1 MEMNAELSLA
11 WDFIE
16 NTGTNLFLTGKA
28 GTGKTTFL
36 RERRE
41 RSPKRM
47 IVLAPTGIAAVNAGG
62 MTIHS
67 FFQLPFAPYVP
78 ESSFSASGEAKYNY
92 HFGKNKINIIRSV
105 DLLVIDEISMVRAD
119 LLDAVDNVLRRY
131 RRRDR
136 PFGGVQMLMIGDLQ
150 QLAPVVKDDEWQLLK
165 EYYDTPYF
173 FSSRA
178 LRQSEYCTVEL
189 ETVYRQND
197 ARFLDLLNRIRDNR
211 CDIATLEALN
221 SRYIPGFQPQAGDG
235 FVRLVTHNWQ
245 ARLIN
250 DEELAK
256 LPGGT
261 FTFLAETEGKF
272 PETAFPTDME
282 LTLKQ
287 GAQVMFVKNDSSGGH
302 RYFNGMLG
310 EVTELSDDGIEV
322 RCRDNGE
329 TIQLQKEEWTN
340 ARYEL
345 DKDSKE
351 IREEIDGIFRQYPLK
366 LAWAI
371 TVHKSQGLTFDRALI
386 DVSGSFTHGQT
397 YVALSR
403 CRTLEGLVL
412 SAPLT
417 RQSLI
422 YDKAV
427 DSFTNDSRRTFPD
440 ENRLRSLRKAYFL
453 EQLSDLFGFEDI
465 RRALNR
471 YLYLAGEQFIKL
483 YPQQIQ
489 AYQDARWKF
498 NEEVADVAE
507 KFSRQYTQ
515 LVGASE
521 DYMSDSRLHGRI
533 SSGAAYF
540 KEKLEELSEVF
551 SEPLT
556 DSDNKESKK
565 KLKEYAADLTSRL
578 DMKTTLLDFVIQ
590 NGFTTAAY
598 LRQRAILSLVDGKKA
613 AKAGTKEKQARSKA
627 EKAEKASVPSDIL
640 HPELYRRLIGF
651 RNEEAASQGVPV
663 YLILQQKAILGI
675 TNLLPSDMH
684 ALSRIPW
691 LGKKTIEKYGD
702 RLLEIM
708 REYMLESRSG
718 DSGCKDLK
726 KDDSAGTDDSAVL
739 LPTDNTYTPDTRST
753 DGSYGDTGQLTTE
766 IK

>member
-1 MEMNAELSLA
+1 MPDYEDMEMNAELSLA

-16 NTGTNLFLTGKA
+16 GTGTSLFLTGKA

-36 RERRE
+36 RMLRE
-41 RSPKRM
+41 KSPKRM

-78 ESSFSASGEAKYNY
+78 ESSFSAGGEAKYNY
-92 HFGKNKINIIRSV
+92 HFGKNKINIIRSI

-189 ETVYRQND
+189 ETVYRQSD

-211 CDIATLEALN
+211 CDDATLEALN
-221 SRYIPGFQPQAGDG
+221 GRYIPGFRPHPGDG

-245 ARLIN
+245 ARQIN
-250 DEELAK
+250 DEELGK
-256 LPGGT
+256 LPGDT
-261 FTFLAETEGKF
+261 FTFIAETEGKF
-272 PETAFPTDME
+272 PEASFPTDME

-329 TIQLQKEEWTN
+329 TIRLQKEEWTN

-351 IREEIDGIFRQYPLK
+351 IREEIDGLFRQYPLK

-427 DSFTNDSRRTFPD
+427 DNFTRDARQTFPD
-440 ENRLRSLRKAYFL
+440 ERRLQSLRRAYFL

-465 RRALNR
+465 RKALNR
-471 YLYLAGEQFIKL
+471 YLFLAGGQFLKL

-489 AYQDARWKF
+489 AYHDASWKF

-515 LVGASE
+515 LVGAAE
-521 DYMSDSRLHGRI
+521 DYASDSRLHGRI
-533 SSGAAYF
+533 SSGTAYF
-540 KEKLEELSEVF
+540 KEKLEKLSEVF

-565 KLKEYAADLTSRL
+565 KLKEYAADLSARL
-578 DMKTTLLDFVIQ
+578 NTKIALLDFVME
-590 NGFTTAAY
+590 NGFTTASY
-598 LRQRAILSLVDGKKA
+598 LRQRAVLSLDDGRKA
-613 AKAGTKEKQARSKA
+613 TKARMKEKQPRPKA
-627 EKAEKASVPSDIL
+627 EKPEKFSVPSDIL
-640 HPELYRRLIGF
+640 HPGLYRRLVSF
-651 RNEEAASQGVPV
+651 RNEEAAAQGVPV

-675 TNLLPSDMH
+675 SNLLPSDLH

-702 RLLEIM
+702 RLLEIT
-708 REYMLESRSG
+708 REYLRENSDASSG
-718 DSGCKDLK
+718 DA
-726 KDDSAGTDDSAVL
+726 DDRDADDRDTDDPAAAGNQEK
-739 LPTDNTYTPDTRST
+739 T
-753 DGSYGDTGQLTTE
+753 TTE
-766 IK
+766 

>member
-16 NTGTNLFLTGKA
+16 GTGTSLFLTGKA

-36 RERRE
+36 RMLRE
-41 RSPKRM
+41 KSPKRM

-78 ESSFSASGEAKYNY
+78 ESSFSAGGEAKYNY

-189 ETVYRQND
+189 ETVYRQSD

-211 CDIATLEALN
+211 CDNATLEALN
-221 SRYIPGFQPQAGDG
+221 GRYIPGFRPQPGDG

-245 ARLIN
+245 ARQIN
-250 DEELAK
+250 DKELGK

-261 FTFLAETEGKF
+261 FTFIAETEGKF
-272 PETAFPTDME
+272 PEASFPTDME

-329 TIQLQKEEWTN
+329 TVRLQKEEWTN

-412 SAPLT
+412 GAPLT

-427 DSFTNDSRRTFPD
+427 DSFTRDARQTFPD
-440 ENRLRSLRKAYFL
+440 ERRLQSLRRTYFL

-489 AYQDARWKF
+489 AYHDASWKF

-515 LVGASE
+515 LVGAAE
-521 DYMSDSRLHGRI
+521 DYASDSRLHGRI

-540 KEKLEELSEVF
+540 KEKLEKLSEVF

-565 KLKEYAADLTSRL
+565 KLKEYAADLSARL
-578 DMKTTLLDFVIQ
+578 NTKIALLDFVIE
-590 NGFTTAAY
+590 NGFTTASY
-598 LRQRAILSLVDGKKA
+598 LRQRAVLSLDGGRKA
-613 AKAGTKEKQARSKA
+613 TKARTKEKQPRPKA
-627 EKAEKASVPSDIL
+627 EKPEKFSVPSDIL
-640 HPELYRRLIGF
+640 HPGLYRRLIRF
-651 RNEEAASQGVPV
+651 RNEEAAAQGVPV

-675 TNLLPSDMH
+675 SNLLPSDLH

-702 RLLEIM
+702 RLLEIT
-708 REYMLESRSG
+708 REYLRTNSDASSG
-718 DSGCKDLK
+718 DA
-726 KDDSAGTDDSAVL
+726 DDRDTDDRD
-739 LPTDNTYTPDTRST
+739 TDDPAAEGNQEKT
-753 DGSYGDTGQLTTE
+753 TTE
-766 IK
+766 

>member
-1 MEMNAELSLA
+1 MYKRAEYKLIKSRLEEPRKFIQVLVGARQVGKSTIVKQVLSELDIQ
-11 WDFIE
+11 WR
-16 NTGTNLFLTGKA
+16 L
-28 GTGKTTFL
+28 
-36 RERRE
+36 
-41 RSPKRM
+41 
-47 IVLAPTGIAAVNAGG
+47 
-62 MTIHS
+62 
-67 FFQLPFAPYVP
+67 
-78 ESSFSASGEAKYNY
+78 FSA
-92 HFGKNKINIIRSV
+92 
-105 DLLVIDEISMVRAD
+105 
-119 LLDAVDNVLRRY
+119 DNVLRRY

-189 ETVYRQND
+189 ETVYRQSD
-197 ARFLDLLNRIRDNR
+197 ARFLGLLNRIRDNR
-211 CDIATLEALN
+211 CDNATLEALN
-221 SRYIPGFQPQAGDG
+221 SRYIPGFQPHPGDG

-256 LPGGT
+256 LPGET
-261 FTFLAETEGKF
+261 FSFLAETEGKF
-272 PETAFPTDME
+272 PEASFPTDME

-329 TIQLQKEEWTN
+329 IIQLQKEEWAN

-412 SAPLT
+412 SAPLA

-427 DSFTNDSRRTFPD
+427 DSFTRDARQTFPD
-440 ENRLRSLRKAYFL
+440 ERRLQGLRRTYFL
-453 EQLSDLFGFEDI
+453 EQLSDLFSFEDI
-465 RRALNR
+465 RKALNR

-489 AYQDARWKF
+489 AYQDASWKF
-498 NEEVADVAE
+498 NEEVAEVAE
-507 KFSRQYTQ
+507 KFSRQYIRM
-515 LVGASE
+515 VEASE
-521 DYMSDSRLHGRI
+521 DYLSDSRLHGRI

-540 KEKLEELSEVF
+540 KEKLEALKQKHSYIKEVRGLGLMIAIEFQEPKGLLQKAAWRALKAANNSLFTQMIVTSLMDKYRIITQVTSHEVHAVKLLPPFIITEKEVDFFVKAFDETLSEAANPTGALWKF
-551 SEPLT
+551 GKRLIAASI
-556 DSDNKESKK
+556 DNKK
-565 KLKEYAADLTSRL
+565 
-578 DMKTTLLDFVIQ
+578 
-590 NGFTTAAY
+590 
-598 LRQRAILSLVDGKKA
+598 
-613 AKAGTKEKQARSKA
+613 
-627 EKAEKASVPSDIL
+627 
-640 HPELYRRLIGF
+640 
-651 RNEEAASQGVPV
+651 
-663 YLILQQKAILGI
+663 
-675 TNLLPSDMH
+675 
-684 ALSRIPW
+684 
-691 LGKKTIEKYGD
+691 
-702 RLLEIM
+702 
-708 REYMLESRSG
+708 
-718 DSGCKDLK
+718 
-726 KDDSAGTDDSAVL
+726 
-739 LPTDNTYTPDTRST
+739 
-753 DGSYGDTGQLTTE
+753 
-766 IK
+766 

>member
-36 RERRE
+36 RELRE

-189 ETVYRQND
+189 ETVYRQSD
-197 ARFLDLLNRIRDNR
+197 ARFLDLLNSIRDNR
-211 CDIATLEALN
+211 CDNATFEALN
-221 SRYIPGFQPQAGDG
+221 GRYIPGFQPHPGDG

-256 LPGGT
+256 LSGET
-261 FTFLAETEGKF
+261 FSFLAETEGKF
-272 PETAFPTDME
+272 PEASFPTDME

-329 TIQLQKEEWTN
+329 IIQLQKEEWAN

-412 SAPLT
+412 GAPLT

-427 DSFTNDSRRTFPD
+427 DSFTRDARQTFPD
-440 ENRLRSLRKAYFL
+440 ERRLQSLRRAYFL
-453 EQLSDLFGFEDI
+453 EQLSDFFGFEDI

-565 KLKEYAADLTSRL
+565 KLKEYAADLSARL
-578 DMKTTLLDFVIQ
+578 GIRTALLDFVIE
-590 NGFTTAAY
+590 NGFATASY
-598 LRQRAILSLVDGKKA
+598 LRQRAILSLDDGRKA
-613 AKAGTKEKQARSKA
+613 TKARTKEKQPRSKP
-627 EKAEKASVPSDIL
+627 EKPEKSSVPSDIL
-640 HPELYRRLIGF
+640 NPELYRRLIRF
-651 RNEEAASQGVPV
+651 RNEEAAAQGVPV

-675 TNLLPSDMH
+675 TNLLPADLH

-702 RLLEIM
+702 RLLEIT

-726 KDDSAGTDDSAVL
+726 KDDSAGPDDSAVL

>member
-16 NTGTNLFLTGKA
+16 GTGTSLFLTGKA

-36 RERRE
+36 RMLRE
-41 RSPKRM
+41 KSPKRM

-78 ESSFSASGEAKYNY
+78 ESSFSAGGEAKYNY

-165 EYYDTPYF
+165 EYYNTPYF

-189 ETVYRQND
+189 ETVYRQSD

-211 CDIATLEALN
+211 CDDATLEALN
-221 SRYIPGFQPQAGDG
+221 GRYIPGFRPHPGDG

-245 ARLIN
+245 ARQIN
-250 DEELAK
+250 DEELGK
-256 LPGGT
+256 LPGDT
-261 FTFLAETEGKF
+261 FTFIAETEGKF
-272 PETAFPTDME
+272 PEASFPTDME

-329 TIQLQKEEWTN
+329 TIRLQKEEWTN

-351 IREEIDGIFRQYPLK
+351 IREEIDGVFRQYPLK
-366 LAWAI
+366 PAWAI

-427 DSFTNDSRRTFPD
+427 DSFTRDARQTFPD
-440 ENRLRSLRKAYFL
+440 ESRLQSLRRAYFL

-489 AYQDARWKF
+489 AYHDASWKF

-515 LVGASE
+515 LVGAAE
-521 DYMSDSRLHGRI
+521 DYASDSRLRGRI

-540 KEKLEELSEVF
+540 KEKLEKLSEVF
-551 SEPLT
+551 NEPLT

-565 KLKEYAADLTSRL
+565 KLKEYAADLSARL
-578 DMKTTLLDFVIQ
+578 NTKIALLDFVME
-590 NGFTTAAY
+590 NGFTTASY
-598 LRQRAILSLVDGKKA
+598 LRQRAVLSLDDGRKA
-613 AKAGTKEKQARSKA
+613 TKARTKEKQPRPKA
-627 EKAEKASVPSDIL
+627 EKPEKFSVPSDIL
-640 HPELYRRLIGF
+640 HPGLYRRLVSF
-651 RNEEAASQGVPV
+651 RNEEATAQGVPV

-675 TNLLPSDMH
+675 SNLLPSDLH

-702 RLLEIM
+702 RLLEIT
-708 REYMLESRSG
+708 REYLRTNSDASSG
-718 DSGCKDLK
+718 DA
-726 KDDSAGTDDSAVL
+726 DDRDTDAPAAAGNQEKT
-739 LPTDNTYTPDTRST
+739 
-753 DGSYGDTGQLTTE
+753 TTE
-766 IK
+766 

>member
-1 MEMNAELSLA
+1 M
-11 WDFIE
+11 
-16 NTGTNLFLTGKA
+16 
-28 GTGKTTFL
+28 
-36 RERRE
+36 
-41 RSPKRM
+41 
-47 IVLAPTGIAAVNAGG
+47 
-62 MTIHS
+62 
-67 FFQLPFAPYVP
+67 
-78 ESSFSASGEAKYNY
+78 
-92 HFGKNKINIIRSV
+92 
-105 DLLVIDEISMVRAD
+105 
-119 LLDAVDNVLRRY
+119 
-131 RRRDR
+131 
-136 PFGGVQMLMIGDLQ
+136 
-150 QLAPVVKDDEWQLLK
+150 
-165 EYYDTPYF
+165 
-173 FSSRA
+173 
-178 LRQSEYCTVEL
+178 
-189 ETVYRQND
+189 
-197 ARFLDLLNRIRDNR
+197 
-211 CDIATLEALN
+211 
-221 SRYIPGFQPQAGDG
+221 
-235 FVRLVTHNWQ
+235 THNWQ
-245 ARLIN
+245 ARQIN
-250 DEELAK
+250 DEELGK
-256 LPGGT
+256 LPGDT
-261 FTFLAETEGKF
+261 FTFIAETEGKF
-272 PETAFPTDME
+272 PEASFPTDME

-329 TIQLQKEEWTN
+329 TIRLQKEEWTN

-351 IREEIDGIFRQYPLK
+351 IREEIDGVFRQYPLK
-366 LAWAI
+366 PAWAI

-427 DSFTNDSRRTFPD
+427 DSFTRDARQTFPD
-440 ENRLRSLRKAYFL
+440 ESRLQSLRRAYFL

-489 AYQDARWKF
+489 AYHDASWKF

-515 LVGASE
+515 LVGAAE
-521 DYMSDSRLHGRI
+521 DYASDSRLRGRI

-540 KEKLEELSEVF
+540 KEKLEKLSEVF
-551 SEPLT
+551 NEPLT

-565 KLKEYAADLTSRL
+565 KLKEYAADLSARL
-578 DMKTTLLDFVIQ
+578 NTKIALLDFVME
-590 NGFTTAAY
+590 NGFTTASY
-598 LRQRAILSLVDGKKA
+598 LRQRAVLSLDDGRKA
-613 AKAGTKEKQARSKA
+613 TKARTKEKQPRPKA
-627 EKAEKASVPSDIL
+627 EKPEKFSVPSDIL
-640 HPELYRRLIGF
+640 HPGLYRRLVSF
-651 RNEEAASQGVPV
+651 RNEEATAQGVPV

-675 TNLLPSDMH
+675 SNLLPSDLH

-702 RLLEIM
+702 RLLEIT
-708 REYMLESRSG
+708 REYLRTNSDASSG
-718 DSGCKDLK
+718 DA
-726 KDDSAGTDDSAVL
+726 DDRDTDAPAAAGNQEKT
-739 LPTDNTYTPDTRST
+739 
-753 DGSYGDTGQLTTE
+753 TTE
-766 IK
+766 

>member
-16 NTGTNLFLTGKA
+16 GTGTSLFLTGKA

-36 RERRE
+36 RMLRE
-41 RSPKRM
+41 KSPKRM

-67 FFQLPFAPYVP
+67 FLQLPFAPYVP
-78 ESSFSASGEAKYNY
+78 ESSFSAGGEAKYNY
-92 HFGKNKINIIRSV
+92 HFGKNKINIIRSI

-189 ETVYRQND
+189 ETVYRQSD

-211 CDIATLEALN
+211 CDDATLEALN
-221 SRYIPGFQPQAGDG
+221 GRYIPGFRPHPGDG

-245 ARLIN
+245 ARQIN
-250 DEELAK
+250 DEELGK
-256 LPGGT
+256 LPGDT
-261 FTFLAETEGKF
+261 FTFIAETEGKF
-272 PETAFPTDME
+272 PEASFPTDME

-310 EVTELSDDGIEV
+310 EVTELSDDGIKV

-329 TIQLQKEEWTN
+329 TVRLQKEEWTN

-351 IREEIDGIFRQYPLK
+351 IREEIDGVFRQYPLK
-366 LAWAI
+366 PAWAI

-427 DSFTNDSRRTFPD
+427 DSFTRDARQTFPD
-440 ENRLRSLRKAYFL
+440 ESRLQSLRRAYFL

-465 RRALNR
+465 RKALNR
-471 YLYLAGEQFIKL
+471 YLFLAGGQFLKL

-489 AYQDARWKF
+489 AYHDASWKF

-515 LVGASE
+515 LVGAAE
-521 DYMSDSRLHGRI
+521 DYASDSRLHGRI

-540 KEKLEELSEVF
+540 KEKLEKLSEVF

-565 KLKEYAADLTSRL
+565 KLKEYAADLSARL
-578 DMKTTLLDFVIQ
+578 NTKIALLDFVME
-590 NGFTTAAY
+590 NGFTTASY
-598 LRQRAILSLVDGKKA
+598 LRQRAVLSLDDGRKA
-613 AKAGTKEKQARSKA
+613 TKARTKEKQPRPKA
-627 EKAEKASVPSDIL
+627 EKPEKFSVPSDIL
-640 HPELYRRLIGF
+640 HPGLYRRLVSF
-651 RNEEAASQGVPV
+651 RNEEAAAQGVPV

-675 TNLLPSDMH
+675 SNLLPSDLH

-702 RLLEIM
+702 RLLEIT
-708 REYMLESRSG
+708 REYLRTNSDASSG
-718 DSGCKDLK
+718 DA
-726 KDDSAGTDDSAVL
+726 DDRDTDDPAAAGNQEK
-739 LPTDNTYTPDTRST
+739 T
-753 DGSYGDTGQLTTE
+753 TTE
-766 IK
+766 